1 MKKAFIFIALACL
14 VMSFVACSDGEGV
27 ESSEVGG
34 ASSKVVNE
42 SSEISVA
49 VSESESSTADEESV
63 ESTVDESSEDMVD
76 ESSED
81 MIDES
86 SEAEGFDV
94 SAIIGTWKRVATEV
108 EGDVNDGGDCTL
120 TVTGTG
126 LDDLKVSYSDKEFPD
141 NAFSDKAATVT
152 EVDTEIGW
160 RVIIDHVGKFETTYD
175 FEITEDGKLWLA
187 NNFEIDGAPMV
198 AYEIFEKAE

>member
-14 VMSFVACSDGEGV
+14 VMSFVACSDGESV
-27 ESSEVGG
+27 ESSDIDA

-49 VSESESSTADEESV
+49 VSESESSTADEESI
-63 ESTVDESSEDMVD
+63 ESTVD

-94 SAIIGTWKRVATEV
+94 SAIVGTWKRVATEV

-175 FEITEDGKLWLA
+175 FEIKEDGKLWLA

>member
-14 VMSFVACSDGEGV
+14 VMSFVACSDGESV
-27 ESSEVGG
+27 ESSDIDA

-63 ESTVDESSEDMVD
+63 ESTVDESSEDMID

-81 MIDES
+81 MVDES

-94 SAIIGTWKRVATEV
+94 SAIVGTWKRVATEV

-152 EVDTEIGW
+152 EVIFSAASAPSSFSIAC
-160 RVIIDHVGKFETTYD
+160 VIAFSRWPV
-175 FEITEDGKLWLA
+175 
-187 NNFEIDGAPMV
+187 
-198 AYEIFEKAE
+198 

>member
-14 VMSFVACSDGEGV
+14 VMSFVACADGEGV
-27 ESSEVGG
+27 ESSEVGA

-42 SSEISVA
+42 SSETSVT

-76 ESSED
+76 ESSE
-81 MIDES
+81 
-86 SEAEGFDV
+86 AEGFDV
-94 SAIIGTWKRVATEV
+94 SAIVGTWKRVATEV

-126 LDDLKVSYSDKEFPD
+126 LDDLKVS
-141 NAFSDKAATVT
+141 
-152 EVDTEIGW
+152 
-160 RVIIDHVGKFETTYD
+160 
-175 FEITEDGKLWLA
+175 
-187 NNFEIDGAPMV
+187 
-198 AYEIFEKAE
+198 

>member
-14 VMSFVACSDGEGV
+14 VMSFVACSDGESV
-27 ESSEVGG
+27 ESSDIDA

-76 ESSED
+76 ESSE
-81 MIDES
+81 
-86 SEAEGFDV
+86 AEGFDV
-94 SAIIGTWKRVATEV
+94 SAIVGTWKRVATEV

-160 RVIIDHVGKFETTYD
+160 RVIIDHVGMFETTYD
-175 FEITEDGKLWLA
+175 FEIDSDGKLWLA

>member
-14 VMSFVACSDGEGV
+14 VMSFVACSDGESV
-27 ESSEVGG
+27 ESSDIDA

-76 ESSED
+76 ESSE
-81 MIDES
+81 
-86 SEAEGFDV
+86 AEGFDV
-94 SAIIGTWKRVATEV
+94 SAIVGTWKRVATEV

-120 TVTGTG
+120 TVTGTS

>member
-27 ESSEVGG
+27 ESSEVGA

-42 SSEISVA
+42 SSETSVA

-63 ESTVDESSEDMVD
+63 ESTVDESSEDIV
-76 ESSED
+76 
-81 MIDES
+81 DES

-94 SAIIGTWKRVATEV
+94 SAIVGTWKRVATEV

-120 TVTGTG
+120 TVAGTG
-126 LDDLKVSYSDKEFPD
+126 LDDLKVSYSDKEFPET
-141 NAFSDKAATVT
+141 AFSDKAATVT

>member
-1 MKKAFIFIALACL
+1 
-14 VMSFVACSDGEGV
+14 
-27 ESSEVGG
+27 
-34 ASSKVVNE
+34 
-42 SSEISVA
+42 
-49 VSESESSTADEESV
+49 
-63 ESTVDESSEDMVD
+63 MV
-76 ESSED
+76 
-81 MIDES
+81 DES

-94 SAIIGTWKRVATEV
+94 SAIVGTWKRVATEV

-120 TVTGTG
+120 TVTGTS

>member
-27 ESSEVGG
+27 ESSEVGA

-42 SSEISVA
+42 SSETSVA

-63 ESTVDESSEDMVD
+63 ESAVD

-94 SAIIGTWKRVATEV
+94 SAIVGTWKRVATEV

-126 LDDLKVSYSDKEFPD
+126 LGDLKVSYSDKEFPE

>member
-34 ASSKVVNE
+34 ASSEAVNE

-63 ESTVDESSEDMVD
+63 ESTVDESSEDM
-76 ESSED
+76 
-81 MIDES
+81 IDES

-94 SAIIGTWKRVATEV
+94 SVIVGTWKRVATEV
-108 EGDVNDGGDCTL
+108 EGYVNDGGDCTL

-126 LDDLKVSYSDKEFPD
+126 LDDLKVSYSDKEFPE

>member
-14 VMSFVACSDGEGV
+14 VMSFVACSDGESV
-27 ESSEVGG
+27 ESSDIDA

-63 ESTVDESSEDMVD
+63 ESTVDESSEDMV
-76 ESSED
+76 
-81 MIDES
+81 DES

-175 FEITEDGKLWLA
+175 FEIKEDGKLWLA

>member
-27 ESSEVGG
+27 ESSEVGA

-49 VSESESSTADEESV
+49 VSESESSVADEESV
-63 ESTVDESSEDMVD
+63 ESTVDESSEDT
-76 ESSED
+76 
-81 MIDES
+81 IDES

-94 SAIIGTWKRVATEV
+94 SAIVGTWKRVATEL

-126 LDDLKVSYSDKEFPD
+126 LDDLKVSYSDKEFPE

-175 FEITEDGKLWLA
+175 FEIKEDGKLWLA

>member
-27 ESSEVGG
+27 ESSEVGA
-34 ASSKVVNE
+34 ASSKAVNE
-42 SSEISVA
+42 SSETSVA

-63 ESTVDESSEDMVD
+63 ESTVDESSEDMV
-76 ESSED
+76 
-81 MIDES
+81 DES

-126 LDDLKVSYSDKEFPD
+126 LDDLKVSYSDKEFPE